1 MSIGILGSG
10 AFGTALAIALAKAGR
25 EVILWSRDAEFVR
38 ELTVTRKNARHLPG
52 AELTM
57 NIRPTADISK
67 LKSCEAILLAVP
79 AQSTS
84 SLLTICA
91 ASLPL
96 VPLVICAKGIE
107 KVSQRLQSEIVSDLA
122 PNHQIA
128 ALTGPGF
135 AQEIAAGLPTALT
148 LACEDSQ
155 SGQSLQA
162 LLSTPRLRLYLTNDI
177 RGAQLAGSLK
187 NVVALACGMVA
198 GAALGESA
206 RAALMT
212 RGFAEMS
219 RLAMA
224 MGAKPETLSGLSG
237 LGDLALTCNS
247 AQSRNFAN
255 GFALGQGKVTAAGTT
270 VEGIATAFAAC
281 ELARKFAV
289 EMPIANAVA
298 AVIEGKISISSAM
311 DMLLT
316 RPLRTETIAGDP
328 Q

>member
-10 AFGTALAIALAKAGR
+10 AFGTALAIALASAGR
-25 EVILWSRDAEFVR
+25 EVILWSRNAEFAR
-38 ELTVTRKNARHLPG
+38 ELAATRKNTRHLPS
-52 AELTM
+52 ATLLP
-57 NIRPTADISK
+57 NIRPTAEITDLMSAQ
-67 LKSCEAILLAVP
+67 AILLAVP
-79 AQSTS
+79 AQSTA
-84 SLLTICA
+84 SLLTIHA
-91 ASLPL
+91 TSLAL
-96 VPLVICAKGIE
+96 APLVICAKGIE
-107 KVSQRLQSEIVSDLA
+107 KGSTRLQSEIVADLA

-128 ALTGPGF
+128 VLTGPGF
-135 AQEIAAGLPTALT
+135 AHEIAAGLPTALT
-148 LACEDSQ
+148 LACENSQ
-155 SGQSLQA
+155 TGQALQT
-162 LLSTPRLRLYLTNDI
+162 LLSTARLRLYLTADI
-177 RGAQLAGSLK
+177 RGAQLGGSVK

-198 GAALGESA
+198 GAGLGESA

-255 GFALGQGKVTAAGTT
+255 GFALGQGNVTSTGTT

-281 ELARKFAV
+281 ELARKYGV

-298 AVIEGKISISSAM
+298 AVLDGKLSIADAM
-311 DMLLT
+311 GMLLT
-316 RPLRTETIAGDP
+316 RPLRSESIAGEP
-328 Q
+328 